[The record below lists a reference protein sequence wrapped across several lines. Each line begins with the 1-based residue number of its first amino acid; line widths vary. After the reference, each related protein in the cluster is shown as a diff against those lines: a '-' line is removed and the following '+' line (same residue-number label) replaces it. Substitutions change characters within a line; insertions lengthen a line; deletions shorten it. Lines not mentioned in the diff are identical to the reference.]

1 MTELPGRARAVVI
14 GGGITGT
21 SIAYHLAQ
29 AGWRDTV
36 LLEKADLTS
45 GSTCHAAGLV
55 TQFNPSPTMMRFRR
69 YSIELY
75 RRLGIFDTVG
85 SLRFASS
92 REQFLE
98 QQRGVSR
105 ARAIG
110 LDVELVSAEQAA
122 QLMPAISTD
131 SLFGAVWLPGDGALD
146 PHTATFALAR
156 AARELGVT
164 VLTDTRVTGIEL
176 SSSGG
181 VQAVHTQ
188 SGRIETEVV
197 VIACGIWAPQVA
209 AMAGAFVVSTPVDH
223 QHAALQAVR
232 GAQLPQS
239 MPCFRDPDNLIYG
252 KAEAGGVVL
261 GGYELNPNARWI
273 DGVPWEHAG
282 TSVTPDQRRFEPLL
296 AGAARRFPFMSDA
309 GIIKLV
315 CHPDAM
321 TPDANPLLGPVPGVH
336 GLFMAAGL
344 SLNGFGGAG
353 GIGKSLTELITA
365 GETELDLYAYR
376 PWRFGPVHRD
386 HRYVAELA
394 REAYRYYYF
403 LRYPY
408 DADEWGRPRRTSAL
422 HHRMQD
428 RGAVFGQKHG
438 WERPEHFEPGRP
450 WRRAGADQRRFGWT
464 RPPWFELQAEEHRA
478 FRERVGLIDMTSFGK
493 VDLDGPGALPL
504 LERVAGNLI
513 DRPVGSVVYT
523 QLLDRRGGMA
533 GDVTITRL
541 GPHRFRLVTGAGYVN
556 SDLGFLLL
564 ERRAEEGPVDL
575 RETTEALCVI
585 GMWGPQARQVLE
597 GMTDDDVSEEGF
609 PFMQA
614 RAIQID
620 GFDVFAQRVTY
631 VGELGWEF
639 YVDPGVAVQVWDRLM
654 ATGRTFGIRP
664 GGYRALDSLRME
676 KGYRYYGADLTLLDN
691 PLEAGLGF
699 CVRFDKDEFNGRE
712 VLLAT
717 KAAGIKRRLRTLL
730 VGEREYVTI
739 YGGEAVYADGSIVGR
754 LRSCAYGFTVGR
766 NIAYSYLPV
775 ELGPGARVEVDVL
788 GRRVPAEVS
797 RDAVLKREQLVGH
810 DAKPVAS

>member
-1 MTELPGRARAVVI
+1 MTVLPARARAVVI

-21 SIAYHLAQ
+21 SVAYHLAR
-29 AGWRDTV
+29 AGWRETV

-75 RRLGIFDTVG
+75 GQLGIFETVG

-92 REQFLE
+92 REQLLE

-122 QLMPAISTD
+122 ELMPAISTD
-131 SLFGAVWLPGDGALD
+131 SLFGAVWVPGDGALD
-146 PHTATFALAR
+146 PHTATFALAK
-156 AARELGVT
+156 AARDLGVRI
-164 VLTDTRVTGIEL
+164 LTDTRVTGIEL
-176 SSSGG
+176 SSRGS
-181 VQAVHTQ
+181 VQAVQTQ
-188 SGRIETEVV
+188 TGRIEAEVV
-197 VIACGIWAPQVA
+197 VVACGIWAPQVA

-223 QHAALQAVR
+223 QHAALQAVE
-232 GAQLPQS
+232 GAKLPQD

-296 AGAARRFPFMSDA
+296 AGAARRFPFISEA
-309 GIIKLV
+309 GVVKLV

-386 HRYVAELA
+386 YRYVAELA

-422 HHRMQD
+422 HHRLQD
-428 RGAVFGQKHG
+428 LGAVFGAKHG

-478 FRERVGLIDMTSFGK
+478 FRERVGIIDMTSFGK
-493 VDLDGPGALPL
+493 IELDGPGGLPL
-504 LERVAGNLI
+504 LERVAGNRI

-523 QLLDRRGGMA
+523 QLLDKRGGMA
-533 GDVTITRL
+533 ADVTVTRL

-556 SDLGFLLL
+556 SDLGFLQL
-564 ERRAEEGPVDL
+564 ERRVDDGPVDM
-575 RETTEALCVI
+575 RETTEELCVVGI
-585 GMWGPQARQVLE
+585 WGPQARQVLE
-597 GMTDDDVSEEGF
+597 STTRDDVSEDGF
-609 PFMQA
+609 PFMTA
-614 RAIQID
+614 RTIQID
-620 GFDVFAQRVTY
+620 GSDVFAQRVTY

-639 YVDPGVAVQVWDRLM
+639 YLDPGVAVQVWDRLM
-654 ATGRTFGIRP
+654 AAGRSVGIRP

-676 KGYRYYGADLTLLDN
+676 KGYRYYGTDLTLLDS

-699 CVRFDKDEFNGRE
+699 CVRFDKGEFNGRE
-712 VLLAT
+712 ALMAA
-717 KAAGIKRRLRTLL
+717 KAAGIRRRLRTLL

-739 YGGEAVYADGSIVGR
+739 YGGEAVYADGAIVGR

-766 NIAYSYLPV
+766 NLAYSYLPV
-775 ELGPGARVEVDVL
+775 ELGPGSWVEVDIF
-788 GRRVPAEVS
+788 GRRVPAHVS
-797 RDAVLKREQLVGH
+797 TDAQLKREQVVSLEG
-810 DAKPVAS
+810 KPVAS